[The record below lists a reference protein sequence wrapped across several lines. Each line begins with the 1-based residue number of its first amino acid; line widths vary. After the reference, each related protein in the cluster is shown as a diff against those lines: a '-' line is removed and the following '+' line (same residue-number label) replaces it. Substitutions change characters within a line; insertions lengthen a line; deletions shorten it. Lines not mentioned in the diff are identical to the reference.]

1 MLSRGS
7 LLKSGVPLSA
17 FLLGVLFWQSQYLR
31 RPGWARPNNAVLGRC
46 RRLDAQLL
54 NLSAS
59 SAVSVVWPRVQPKT
73 HVSQWRSQTQRSSGE
88 LRPSARGKWRNPTQR
103 LRQGHPFP
111 YTERVTSTPRTVH
124 PSLGR
129 LYSQY
134 GQEAFVWDRYATV
147 IPHTFVEFG
156 CRNGVEH
163 SNTFAFEKIGW
174 KGLCIEAIES
184 IQLRKSVHH
193 GSAIQV
199 GREVR

>member
-1 MLSRGS
+1 METFILRWD
-7 LLKSGVPLSA
+7 
-17 FLLGVLFWQSQYLR
+17 FLAAQLDQYLIMENI
-31 RPGWARPNNAVLGRC
+31 PPI
-46 RRLDAQLL
+46 D
-54 NLSAS
+54 S
-59 SAVSVVWPRVQPKT
+59 
-73 HVSQWRSQTQRSSGE
+73 
-88 LRPSARGKWRNPTQR
+88 NPTQR

-111 YTERVTSTPRTVH
+111 YTERVTSTPRSVH

-199 GREVR
+199 WREVR